1 MQWEHD
7 LLCSLRSLR
16 SPFMDWVMSFFSAI
30 NDHGYVCIALAVILI
45 IFRRTRRTGLQ
56 VFMSIALAYILA
68 NLIIK
73 NIVARPRPYEVYADL
88 IPLIGKPHDT
98 SFPSGHA
105 VSAFAA
111 ATAVFFT
118 KKKFGVLALIIA
130 VIIAFSR
137 LYNLVHFPTDVL
149 AGAAIGIIMAVLVNY
164 FFFPWAEKGVNR
176 LRKKKAE

>member
-118 KKKFGVLALIIA
+118 NKKFGVLALIIA
-130 VIIAFSR
+130 AIIAFSR

-149 AGAAIGIIMAVLVNY
+149 AGAAIGIVMAVLVNY